1 MQFATLVVH
10 YRSNMRA
17 HEFIAEGVEG
27 NADISKRKR
36 FATRGLNIF
45 SDGERWNTD
54 YTLNR
59 IMMAVASTDG
69 TFVPDI
75 DEKSWIGKHKSA
87 HPYTKEEQDML
98 KMAYKAAGA
107 KFHDLN
113 HGDMDSEEP
122 PGGNDKSP
130 VVAFKGYPR

>member
-1 MQFATLVVH
+1 
-10 YRSNMRA
+10 MRA
-17 HEFIAEGVEG
+17 SEFISEGVDG

-36 FATRGLNIF
+36 YPTRGLNLF
-45 SDGERWNTD
+45 ADGEKWNTD

-59 IMMAVASTDG
+59 VMMAVACTDG
-69 TFVPDI
+69 TFMPDV

-87 HPYTKEEQDML
+87 HPYTKQEQDML

-107 KFHDLN
+107 SWDDVN

-122 PGGNDKSP
+122 PGGNVKSP
-130 VVAFKGYPR
+130 VTGFKGYPR

>member
-1 MQFATLVVH
+1 
-10 YRSNMRA
+10 MRA
-17 HEFIAEGVEG
+17 REFVSETA
-27 NADISKRKR
+27 NAKISKRKQ
-36 FATRGLNIF
+36 AGTRGLNTF

-59 IMMAVASTDG
+59 VMMAVASTDG

-75 DEKSWIGKHKSA
+75 DQKSWVGKSKTA

-107 KFHDLN
+107 DYEDLN
-113 HGDMDSEEP
+113 HGDLESEEP
-122 PGGNDKSP
+122 PGGNIKSP
-130 VVAFKGYPR
+130 VTGFKGYPR